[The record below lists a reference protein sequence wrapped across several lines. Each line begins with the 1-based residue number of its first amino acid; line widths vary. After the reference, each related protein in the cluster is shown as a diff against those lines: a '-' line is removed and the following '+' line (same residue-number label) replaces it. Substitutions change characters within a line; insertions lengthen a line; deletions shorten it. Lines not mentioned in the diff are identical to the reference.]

1 MVKISAYGQIKD
13 GQLTI
18 ANKKRFRQDL
28 STFKNCAVEII
39 IKKKN
44 TRSSPQNRYYWGVVV
59 KEIQYRLN
67 ELGNDFEPETVHE
80 YLKDKFNKVEI
91 IGEGGEVLDYLGGST
106 TEMNKEEFSVY
117 VDKIIEWAASFL
129 SIAIPL
135 PNTDLVLNFE

>member
-1 MVKISAYGQIKD
+1 MVKATAYGIIKD
-13 GQLTI
+13 GKLTI
-18 ANKKRFRQDL
+18 ANQRRFKADL
-28 STFKNCAVEII
+28 EHFKNCAVEIT

-59 KEIQYRLN
+59 KEIQVRLN

-106 TEMNKEEFSVY
+106 TEMNKEQFAEY

-129 SIAIPL
+129 SITIPL
-135 PNTDLVLNFE
+135 PNTDLQFKF